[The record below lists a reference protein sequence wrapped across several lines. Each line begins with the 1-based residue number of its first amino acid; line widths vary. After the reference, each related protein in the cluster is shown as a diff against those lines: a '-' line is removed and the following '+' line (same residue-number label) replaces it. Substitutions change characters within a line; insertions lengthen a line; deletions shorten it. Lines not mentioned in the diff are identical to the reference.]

1 MPSETLIQ
9 KITDLHAPIKIPL
22 GTMVAI
28 KRPDGI
34 HLGVALCSKKDRYN
48 HSLGL
53 KIAKGRAAKEG
64 SICLG
69 RRQTGTVVPQ
79 LEAFVARAKRYFQT
93 EEVTFSYW
101 HPELR
106 GINYVIS

>member
-1 MPSETLIQ
+1 MPSDTLIQ
-9 KITDLHAPIKIPL
+9 KIVAFSALKIPI

-34 HLGVALCSKKDRYN
+34 HIGVALCSKKDRYN

-93 EEVTFSYW
+93 EDVSFAYG
-101 HPELR
+101 HPENRFATHL
-106 GINYVIS
+106 IT

>member
-1 MPSETLIQ
+1 MPSEILIQ
-9 KITDLHAPIKIPL
+9 KIVAFSALKIPI

-53 KIAKGRAAKEG
+53 KIAKARAAKEG